1 MPTVGQIRMQ
11 AAASDANSATS
22 KPGSMPGSSA
32 MPPGFEAFAVALD
45 RSSMTRLD
53 ARAGSDRAS
62 PQSSMPLAFSRQNLP
77 KIGSQAEDPAKI
89 TDAIQLLMAQL
100 AAQGLLNT
108 ALQAP
113 NPASPQMNAAS
124 TDSAARIQSLMASL
138 NAQTGGQNTAGLLQL
153 ANGQQLDAKQSAL
166 ITQALS
172 RAMKASG
179 QSAEIAMQGQAAS
192 LMTALQQQSLG
203 QATAQTTT
211 QTPAQIASAIQSLAQ
226 KNGITLP
233 PEIQTQLTAIMNKG
247 ADLGSIKLL
256 AVEGAGQQKPIV
268 VLEQAGVVDPAK
280 AATIQNVTDPKAAN
294 ALISAGEKAVK
305 AKTSDAI
312 LTPGNVSDKAAA
324 AKGMPLLSASAV
336 DAKGA
341 IEAHSLALNQNREF
355 KDSLDASEFTPTYA
369 ANLARIDS
377 QIVGNQQKME
387 LKAAEVSLATG
398 PLHEQVMNAAK
409 SGGGRILLELT
420 PPEQGTIRIDLRIDQ
435 YGRAHLIVE
444 GASDATKSRLD
455 QGGQNLKNEFAQM
468 GLNLSLDLRQD
479 SQFQQAREQA
489 FSNPRQGFYNSPSP
503 VSQPSNTTLAIG
515 SVRSGDNRDNSNTVH
530 LYA

>member
-22 KPGSMPGSSA
+22 KPGTMPGGSA
-32 MPPGFEAFAVALD
+32 MPAGFEAFAAALD
-45 RSSMTRLD
+45 RSSMTRLE
-53 ARAGSDRAS
+53 ARAGSDRAG

-77 KIGSQAEDPAKI
+77 KMGSQAEDPAKI
-89 TDAIQLLMAQL
+89 TDAMQMLMAQL

-108 ALQAP
+108 ALQSP
-113 NPASPQMNAAS
+113 NPASPQLNAAS
-124 TDSAARIQSLMASL
+124 ADSAARIQSLMASL
-138 NAQTGGQNTAGLLQL
+138 NAQTGGQQV
-153 ANGQQLDAKQSAL
+153 LDPKQSAL

-256 AVEGAGQQKPIV
+256 AVEGAGQQKPAV

-294 ALISAGEKAVK
+294 ALISAGEKVIKSK
-305 AKTSDAI
+305 ASDAI

-503 VSQPSNTTLAIG
+503 TSQPSNTTLAIG

>member
-22 KPGSMPGSSA
+22 KPGSMPGGSA

-53 ARAGSDRAS
+53 ARAGADRAS

-77 KIGSQAEDPAKI
+77 KMGSQAEDPAKI

-113 NPASPQMNAAS
+113 NQAPNPASPQLNSAS
-124 TDSAARIQSLMASL
+124 NDSAARIQSLMASL
-138 NAQTGGQNTAGLLQL
+138 NGQMGGQPV
-153 ANGQQLDAKQSAL
+153 LDAKQSAL

-203 QATAQTTT
+203 QTTT

-226 KNGITLP
+226 KNGIALP

-280 AATIQNVTDPKAAN
+280 AATIQNVTDPKVVN
-294 ALISAGEKAVK
+294 ALTSAGEKLAK
-305 AKTSDAI
+305 SKTSDAI
-312 LTPGNVSDKAAA
+312 LTPGNVSDKTAA

-369 ANLARIDS
+369 ANLARLDA
-377 QIVGNQQKME
+377 QVVGNQQKME

-503 VSQPSNTTLAIG
+503 ASQPSNTTLAIG

>member
-1 MPTVGQIRMQ
+1 
-11 AAASDANSATS
+11 
-22 KPGSMPGSSA
+22 
-32 MPPGFEAFAVALD
+32 
-45 RSSMTRLD
+45 
-53 ARAGSDRAS
+53 
-62 PQSSMPLAFSRQNLP
+62 MPLAFSRQNLP
-77 KIGSQAEDPAKI
+77 KMGSQTEDPAKI
-89 TDAIQLLMAQL
+89 TDAMQMLMAQL

-113 NPASPQMNAAS
+113 NPSIPQVNSAG
-124 TDSAARIQSLMASL
+124 TDSAARIQGLMASL
-138 NAQTGGQNTAGLLQL
+138 SSQTGGQPV
-153 ANGQQLDAKQSAL
+153 LDAKQSAL

-179 QSAEIAMQGQAAS
+179 QSTEIAMQSQAAS
-192 LMTALQQQSLG
+192 LMQALQQQSLD
-203 QATAQTTT
+203 QATT
-211 QTPAQIASAIQSLAQ
+211 QTPAQIVSAIQNLAQ

-256 AVEGAGQQKPIV
+256 AVEGAGQQKPTV

-280 AATIQNVTDPKAAN
+280 AATIQNLTDPKAVN
-294 ALISAGEKAVK
+294 ALTGASEKLVK
-305 AKTSDAI
+305 AKASDAI
-312 LTPGNVSDKAAA
+312 LTPGQSSDKAAA

-341 IEAHSLALNQNREF
+341 IEAHSISLNENREL
-355 KDSLDASEFTPTYA
+355 KTPLGTNELSPANA
-369 ANLARIDS
+369 ANLARVDA
-377 QIVGNQQKME
+377 QNVGNLQKIEM
-387 LKAAEVSLATG
+387 KAAEASLATG

-435 YGRAHLIVE
+435 AGRAHLIVE

-455 QGGQNLKNEFAQM
+455 QGGQSLKNEFAQM

-489 FSNPRQGFYNSPSP
+489 FGNPRPGFYNSPPSI
-503 VSQPSNTTLAIG
+503 SQPSNTTLAIG
-515 SVRSGDNRDNSNTVH
+515 SVRSGDNRDNGNAVH

>member
-1 MPTVGQIRMQ
+1 M
-11 AAASDANSATS
+11 
-22 KPGSMPGSSA
+22 
-32 MPPGFEAFAVALD
+32 
-45 RSSMTRLD
+45 
-53 ARAGSDRAS
+53 
-62 PQSSMPLAFSRQNLP
+62 
-77 KIGSQAEDPAKI
+77 GSQTEDPAKI
-89 TDAIQLLMAQL
+89 TDAMQLLVAQL

-113 NPASPQMNAAS
+113 NPSIPQVNSAG
-124 TDSAARIQSLMASL
+124 TDSAARIQGLMASL
-138 NAQTGGQNTAGLLQL
+138 SSQTGGQQV
-153 ANGQQLDAKQSAL
+153 LDAKQSAL

-179 QSAEIAMQGQAAS
+179 QSTEIAMQSQAAS
-192 LMTALQQQSLG
+192 LMQALQQQSLG
-203 QATAQTTT
+203 QATT
-211 QTPAQIASAIQSLAQ
+211 QATSQSPAQIASAIQSLAQ

-233 PEIQTQLTAIMNKG
+233 PEIQTQLTALMNKG
-247 ADLGSIKLL
+247 ADQGSIKLL
-256 AVEGAGQQKPIV
+256 AVEGAGQQKPAV

-280 AATIQNVTDPKAAN
+280 AASIQNATDPKAAN
-294 ALISAGEKAVK
+294 ALIAVGEKAVK
-305 AKTSDAI
+305 AKASDAI
-312 LTPGNVSDKAAA
+312 LTPGQSGDKAAA
-324 AKGMPLLSASAV
+324 AKGAPLLSASAV

-341 IEAHSLALNQNREF
+341 IEAHSLSLNENREF
-355 KDSLDASEFTPTYA
+355 KDALDGRELTPTNA
-369 ANLARIDS
+369 ANLARIDAQNVS
-377 QIVGNQQKME
+377 NQQKIEM
-387 LKAAEVSLATG
+387 KAAEVSLATG

-435 YGRAHLIVE
+435 AGRAHLIVE

-489 FSNPRQGFYNSPSP
+489 FSNPRPGFYNSQPP
-503 VSQPSNTTLAIG
+503 LSQRSDTTLAIG
-515 SVRSGDNRDNSNTVH
+515 SVRSGDNRDNSNAVH

>member
-22 KPGSMPGSSA
+22 KPGSMPGGSA
-32 MPPGFEAFAVALD
+32 MPAGFEAFAAALD
-45 RSSMTRLD
+45 RSSMTRLE
-53 ARAGSDRAS
+53 ARAGSDKAS
-62 PQSSMPLAFSRQNLP
+62 PQPMPLAFSRQNLP
-77 KIGSQAEDPAKI
+77 RMGSQAEDPAKI

-113 NPASPQMNAAS
+113 NPAVPQV
-124 TDSAARIQSLMASL
+124 
-138 NAQTGGQNTAGLLQL
+138 
-153 ANGQQLDAKQSAL
+153 LDAKQSAL

-179 QSAEIAMQGQAAS
+179 QSAEIAMQSQAAS
-192 LMTALQQQSLG
+192 LMQALQQQSLG
-203 QATAQTTT
+203 QATT
-211 QTPAQIASAIQSLAQ
+211 QATSQSPAQIASAIQSLAQ

-233 PEIQTQLTAIMNKG
+233 PEIQTQLTALMNK
-247 ADLGSIKLL
+247 ATDLGSIKLL
-256 AVEGAGQQKPIV
+256 AVEGAGQQKPIA

-280 AATIQNVTDPKAAN
+280 ATTIQNVTDPKAATVFT
-294 ALISAGEKAVK
+294 SAGEKLAK
-305 AKTSDAI
+305 TKTSDTVLA
-312 LTPGNVSDKAAA
+312 PGNAGDKTAA
-324 AKGMPLLSASAV
+324 AKGASLLSASAV

-341 IEAHSLALNQNREF
+341 IEAHSISLNENREF
-355 KDSLDASEFTPTYA
+355 KDVLDTREFNPANA
-369 ANLARIDS
+369 ANLARVDAQNIS
-377 QIVGNQQKME
+377 NQQKIEM
-387 LKAAEVSLATG
+387 KAAEVSLATG

-435 YGRAHLIVE
+435 AGRAHLIVE

-455 QGGQNLKNEFAQM
+455 QGGQSLKNEFAQM

-479 SQFQQAREQA
+479 SQFQQAREQG
-489 FSNPRQGFYNSPSP
+489 FSNPRSGFYNSPP
-503 VSQPSNTTLAIG
+503 PLSQRSDTTLTIG
-515 SVRSGDNRDNSNTVH
+515 SVRSGDNRDNSNAVH

>member
-1 MPTVGQIRMQ
+1 MP
-11 AAASDANSATS
+11 A
-22 KPGSMPGSSA
+22 
-32 MPPGFEAFAVALD
+32 GFEVFAAALD
-45 RSSMTRLD
+45 RSSMTRLE
-53 ARAGSDRAS
+53 ARAGSDRAT

-77 KIGSQAEDPAKI
+77 KMGSQTEDPAKI
-89 TDAIQLLMAQL
+89 TDAMQLLMAQL
-100 AAQGLLNT
+100 AAQGLLNS
-108 ALQAP
+108 ALQPP
-113 NPASPQMNAAS
+113 NPAMPQVSSAG
-124 TDSAARIQSLMASL
+124 TDSAARIQNLMASL
-138 NAQTGGQNTAGLLQL
+138 NPQAGSLDTQGLMQL

-179 QSAEIAMQGQAAS
+179 QSAEIAMQSQAAS
-192 LMTALQQQSLG
+192 LMQALQQQSLG
-203 QATAQTTT
+203 QATTQTTT
-211 QTPAQIASAIQSLAQ
+211 QTTSQTPAQIASAIQSLAQ

-233 PEIQTQLTAIMNKG
+233 PEIQTQLTALMNKS

-256 AVEGAGQQKPIV
+256 AVEGAGQQKPIA

-280 AATIQNVTDPKAAN
+280 AATIQNATDPKAAN

-312 LTPGNVSDKAAA
+312 LTPGQSGDKAAA
-324 AKGMPLLSASAV
+324 AKGAPLLSASAV

-341 IEAHSLALNQNREF
+341 IEAHSVSLKENREL
-355 KDSLDASEFTPTYA
+355 KDPLDASEFTPTYA
-369 ANLARIDS
+369 ANLARIDA
-377 QIVGNQQKME
+377 QNVGNQQKIEM
-387 LKAAEVSLATG
+387 KASEASLATG
-398 PLHEQVMNAAK
+398 PLHDQVMSAAK

-435 YGRAHLIVE
+435 AGRAHLIVE

-455 QGGQNLKNEFAQM
+455 QGGQSLKNEFAQM

-479 SQFQQAREQA
+479 SQSQQAREQGFGNA
-489 FSNPRQGFYNSPSP
+489 RQGFYNSPPS
-503 VSQPSNTTLAIG
+503 VSQRSDTTMAIA
-515 SVRSGDNRDNSNTVH
+515 SVRSGDNRENSNAVH

>member
-22 KPGSMPGSSA
+22 KPGSKPGSSA
-32 MPPGFEAFAVALD
+32 MPAGFEAFAAALD
-45 RSSMTRLD
+45 RSSMTRLE
-53 ARAGSDRAS
+53 ARVGSDRAS

-77 KIGSQAEDPAKI
+77 QIGSQTEDPAKI
-89 TDAIQLLMAQL
+89 TDAMQLLMAQL

-108 ALQAP
+108 ALQGP
-113 NPASPQMNAAS
+113 NPAVSQVNTAG
-124 TDSAARIQSLMASL
+124 TDSAARMQSLMASL
-138 NAQTGGQNTAGLLQL
+138 NAQAGSPDTQGLMQL
-153 ANGQQLDAKQSAL
+153 VNGQQLDAKQSAL

-203 QATAQTTT
+203 QTTT

-233 PEIQTQLTAIMNKG
+233 PEIQTQLTALMNKG

-256 AVEGAGQQKPIV
+256 AVEGAGQQKPIA

-280 AATIQNVTDPKAAN
+280 VATIQNIIDPKATSA
-294 ALISAGEKAVK
+294 ITSAGEKLAK
-305 AKTSDAI
+305 TKTSDAI
-312 LTPGNVSDKAAA
+312 LAPGNASDKAAA
-324 AKGMPLLSASAV
+324 AKGAPLLSASAV

-341 IEAHSLALNQNREF
+341 IEAQSISLSENREF
-355 KDSLDASEFTPTYA
+355 KDTLDASEFTPSNA
-369 ANLARIDS
+369 ANLARMDA
-377 QIVGNQQKME
+377 QNVVNQQKIEM
-387 LKAAEVSLATG
+387 KAAEVSLTTG

-435 YGRAHLIVE
+435 AGRAHLIVE

-479 SQFQQAREQA
+479 SQFQQAREQG
-489 FSNPRQGFYNSPSP
+489 FSNPRSGFYNSPSP
-503 VSQPSNTTLAIG
+503 VSQRSDTTLAIG
-515 SVRSGDNRDNSNTVH
+515 SGRSGDNRDNSNAVH

>member
-22 KPGSMPGSSA
+22 KPGAMPGGSA
-32 MPPGFEAFAVALD
+32 MPAGFEAFAAALD
-45 RSSMTRLD
+45 RSSMTRLE
-53 ARAGSDRAS
+53 ARTGSDRAA

-77 KIGSQAEDPAKI
+77 QMGSQAEDPAKI
-89 TDAIQLLMAQL
+89 TDAMQLLMAQL

-108 ALQAP
+108 ALQTP
-113 NPASPQMNAAS
+113 NPASPQLNSAS
-124 TDSAARIQSLMASL
+124 NDSAARIQSLMASL
-138 NAQTGGQNTAGLLQL
+138 NAQTGGQQV
-153 ANGQQLDAKQSAL
+153 LDAKQSAL

-192 LMTALQQQSLG
+192 LMQALQQQSLG
-203 QATAQTTT
+203 LPTTQTTT

-233 PEIQTQLTAIMNKG
+233 PEIQTQLTDLMNKG

-256 AVEGAGQQKPIV
+256 AVEGAGQQKPTV
-268 VLEQAGVVDPAK
+268 VLEKAGVVDPAK
-280 AATIQNVTDPKAAN
+280 ATTIQNLTDPKAAT
-294 ALISAGEKAVK
+294 AFTSAGEKLVK
-305 AKTSDAI
+305 AKASDAI
-312 LTPGNVSDKAAA
+312 LTPSQSSDKAGA

-341 IEAHSLALNQNREF
+341 IEAHSVSLNENREF
-355 KDSLDASEFTPTYA
+355 KDALDARELTPTNA
-369 ANLARIDS
+369 SNLARVDA
-377 QIVGNQQKME
+377 QNVGNQQKIEM
-387 LKAAEVSLATG
+387 KAAEVSLATG

-435 YGRAHLIVE
+435 AGRAHLIVE

-479 SQFQQAREQA
+479 SQFQQAREQGFGNA
-489 FSNPRQGFYNSPSP
+489 RQGFYNSPP
-503 VSQPSNTTLAIG
+503 PLSQRSDTTLAIG
-515 SVRSGDNRDNSNTVH
+515 SVRSGDNRDNSNAVH

>member
-22 KPGSMPGSSA
+22 KPGSMPGGSA
-32 MPPGFEAFAVALD
+32 MPAGFEAFAAALD
-45 RSSMTRLD
+45 RSSMTRLE

-62 PQSSMPLAFSRQNLP
+62 PQPMPLAFSRQNLP
-77 KIGSQAEDPAKI
+77 RMGSQAEDPAKI

-113 NPASPQMNAAS
+113 NPAVPQVNSAE

-138 NAQTGGQNTAGLLQL
+138 NAQAGSPDTQGLMQL
-153 ANGQQLDAKQSAL
+153 VNGQQLDAKQSAL

-179 QSAEIAMQGQAAS
+179 QSAEIAMQSQAAS
-192 LMTALQQQSLG
+192 LMQALQQQSLG
-203 QATAQTTT
+203 QTTA

-226 KNGITLP
+226 KNGVTLP
-233 PEIQTQLTAIMNKG
+233 PEIQTQLTDLMNKG

-256 AVEGAGQQKPIV
+256 AVEGAGQQKPTV
-268 VLEQAGVVDPAK
+268 VLEKAGVVDPAK
-280 AATIQNVTDPKAAN
+280 ATTIQNLTDPKAAT
-294 ALISAGEKAVK
+294 AFTSAGEKLVK
-305 AKTSDAI
+305 AKSSDAI
-312 LTPGNVSDKAAA
+312 LTPSQSSDKAGA
-324 AKGMPLLSASAV
+324 AKGMALLSASAV

-341 IEAHSLALNQNREF
+341 IEAHSISLNENREF
-355 KDSLDASEFTPTYA
+355 KDTLDTREFNPANA
-369 ANLARIDS
+369 ANLARVDAQNIS
-377 QIVGNQQKME
+377 NQQKIEM
-387 LKAAEVSLATG
+387 KAAEVSLATG

-409 SGGGRILLELT
+409 SGGGHILLELT
-420 PPEQGTIRIDLRIDQ
+420 PPEQGTIRIDLRIDPA
-435 YGRAHLIVE
+435 GRAHLIVE

-455 QGGQNLKNEFAQM
+455 QGGQSLKNEFAQM

-479 SQFQQAREQA
+479 SQFQQAREQG
-489 FSNPRQGFYNSPSP
+489 FSNPRSGFYNSPP
-503 VSQPSNTTLAIG
+503 PLSQRSDTTLAIG
-515 SVRSGDNRDNSNTVH
+515 SVRSGDNRDNSNAVH

>member
-22 KPGSMPGSSA
+22 KPGSMPGGSA
-32 MPPGFEAFAVALD
+32 MPAGFEAFAAALD
-45 RSSMTRLD
+45 RSSMTRLE
-53 ARAGSDRAS
+53 ARVGSDRVS

-77 KIGSQAEDPAKI
+77 QMGSQVEDPAKI
-89 TDAIQLLMAQL
+89 TDAMQLLMAQL

-113 NPASPQMNAAS
+113 NPASPQVSPQVSSAS

-138 NAQTGGQNTAGLLQL
+138 NAQMGGQPV
-153 ANGQQLDAKQSAL
+153 LDAKQSAL

-192 LMTALQQQSLG
+192 LMQALQQQSLG

-233 PEIQTQLTAIMNKG
+233 PEIQTQLTALMNKG

-256 AVEGAGQQKPIV
+256 AVEGAGQQKPIA

-280 AATIQNVTDPKAAN
+280 AATIQNIIDPKATSA
-294 ALISAGEKAVK
+294 ITSAGEKLAK
-305 AKTSDAI
+305 TKTSDAI
-312 LTPGNVSDKAAA
+312 LAPGNASDKAAA
-324 AKGMPLLSASAV
+324 AKGAPLLSASAL

-341 IEAHSLALNQNREF
+341 IEAHSISLSENREF
-355 KDSLDASEFTPTYA
+355 KDTLDASEFTPSNA
-369 ANLARIDS
+369 ANLARMDA
-377 QIVGNQQKME
+377 QNVGNQQKIEM
-387 LKAAEVSLATG
+387 KAAEVSLATG

-435 YGRAHLIVE
+435 AGRAHLIVE

-479 SQFQQAREQA
+479 SQFQQAREQG
-489 FSNPRQGFYNSPSP
+489 FSNPRSGFYNSPPP
-503 VSQPSNTTLAIG
+503 VSQRSDTTLAIG
-515 SVRSGDNRDNSNTVH
+515 SGRSGDNRDNSNAVH

>member
-22 KPGSMPGSSA
+22 KPGSMPGGSA
-32 MPPGFEAFAVALD
+32 MPPGFEAFSTALD

-77 KIGSQAEDPAKI
+77 KMGSQAEDPAKI

-113 NPASPQMNAAS
+113 NPASPQVNAAS

-138 NAQTGGQNTAGLLQL
+138 NAQTGGQQV
-153 ANGQQLDAKQSAL
+153 LDAKQSAL

-172 RAMKASG
+172 RAMKATG
-179 QSAEIAMQGQAAS
+179 QSAELAMQGQAAS

-203 QATAQTTT
+203 QTTT

-256 AVEGAGQQKPIV
+256 AVEGAGQQKPTV

-280 AATIQNVTDPKAAN
+280 TATIQKVTDPKVVN
-294 ALISAGEKAVK
+294 ALTSAGEKLAK
-305 AKTSDAI
+305 SKTSDAI
-312 LTPGNVSDKAAA
+312 LTPGNVSDKAVA

-341 IEAHSLALNQNREF
+341 IEVHSLALNQNREF

-369 ANLARIDS
+369 ANLARIDA
-377 QIVGNQQKME
+377 QVVGNQQKME

-503 VSQPSNTTLAIG
+503 TSQPSNTTLAIG
-515 SVRSGDNRDNSNTVH
+515 SVRSGDNRGNSNTVH

>member
-22 KPGSMPGSSA
+22 KPGSMPGGSA
-32 MPPGFEAFAVALD
+32 MPAGFEAFAAALD
-45 RSSMTRLD
+45 RSSMTRLE

-77 KIGSQAEDPAKI
+77 QMGSQVEDPAKI

-113 NPASPQMNAAS
+113 NPATPQVNSAS

-138 NAQTGGQNTAGLLQL
+138 NSQTGGQQV
-153 ANGQQLDAKQSAL
+153 LDAKQSAL

-179 QSAEIAMQGQAAS
+179 QSAEIAMQSQAAS

-203 QATAQTTT
+203 QATT
-211 QTPAQIASAIQSLAQ
+211 QSPAQIASAIQSLAQ

-233 PEIQTQLTAIMNKG
+233 PEIQTQLTALMNKS

-256 AVEGAGQQKPIV
+256 TVEGAGQQKPIA
-268 VLEQAGVVDPAK
+268 VLEQTGIVDPAK
-280 AATIQNVTDPKAAN
+280 AATIQNVTDPKAVN
-294 ALISAGEKAVK
+294 ALTSAGEKLAK
-305 AKTSDAI
+305 TKTSDTI
-312 LTPGNVSDKAAA
+312 LAPGNASDKTATV
-324 AKGMPLLSASAV
+324 KGASLLSASAV

-341 IEAHSLALNQNREF
+341 IEAHSVSLKENREL
-355 KDSLDASEFTPTYA
+355 KDPLDASEYTPTYA
-369 ANLARIDS
+369 ANLARIDA
-377 QIVGNQQKME
+377 QNVGNQQKIEM
-387 LKAAEVSLATG
+387 KASEASLAAG
-398 PLHEQVMNAAK
+398 PLHDQVMSAAK

-435 YGRAHLIVE
+435 AGRAHLIVE

-455 QGGQNLKNEFAQM
+455 QGGQSLKNEFAQM

-479 SQFQQAREQA
+479 SQSQQAREQGFGNA
-489 FSNPRQGFYNSPSP
+489 RQGFYNSPSS
-503 VSQPSNTTLAIG
+503 VSQRLDTTMAIA
-515 SVRSGDNRDNSNTVH
+515 SVRSGDNRENSNAVH

>member
-1 MPTVGQIRMQ
+1 
-11 AAASDANSATS
+11 
-22 KPGSMPGSSA
+22 MPGGSA
-32 MPPGFEAFAVALD
+32 MPPGFEAFAAALD
-45 RSSMTRLD
+45 RSSMTRLE
-53 ARAGSDRAS
+53 ARAGSDRAA

-77 KIGSQAEDPAKI
+77 KMGSQTEDPAKI
-89 TDAIQLLMAQL
+89 TDALQLLMAQL
-100 AAQGLLNT
+100 VAQGLLNT

-113 NPASPQMNAAS
+113 NPTTQQVNPAG
-124 TDSAARIQSLMASL
+124 TDSAARIQSLMESL
-138 NAQTGGQNTAGLLQL
+138 NAQKGSPNAQGLMQL

-179 QSAEIAMQGQAAS
+179 QSAEIAMQSQAAS

-203 QATAQTTT
+203 QTTT

-233 PEIQTQLTAIMNKG
+233 PEIQTQLTALMNKG
-247 ADLGSIKLL
+247 TDLGSIKLL
-256 AVEGAGQQKPIV
+256 AVEGAGQQKPIA

-280 AATIQNVTDPKAAN
+280 AATIQNATDPKAAN
-294 ALISAGEKAVK
+294 ALISTGEKAAK
-305 AKTSDAI
+305 AKSSDAI
-312 LTPGNVSDKAAA
+312 LTPGQSGDKAAA
-324 AKGMPLLSASAV
+324 AKGAPMLSASAV

-341 IEAHSLALNQNREF
+341 IEAHSISLNEKREF
-355 KDSLDASEFTPTYA
+355 KDALDAREFTPTNA
-369 ANLARIDS
+369 ANLARADAQNIS
-377 QIVGNQQKME
+377 NQQKIEM
-387 LKAAEVSLATG
+387 KAAEVSLATG

-435 YGRAHLIVE
+435 AGRAHLIVE

-455 QGGQNLKNEFAQM
+455 QGGQSLKNEFAQM

-479 SQFQQAREQA
+479 SQFQQAREQG
-489 FSNPRQGFYNSPSP
+489 FSNPRSGFYNSPP
-503 VSQPSNTTLAIG
+503 PLSQRSETTLAIG
-515 SVRSGDNRDNSNTVH
+515 SVRSGDNRGNSNAVH

>member
-1 MPTVGQIRMQ
+1 
-11 AAASDANSATS
+11 
-22 KPGSMPGSSA
+22 
-32 MPPGFEAFAVALD
+32 
-45 RSSMTRLD
+45 
-53 ARAGSDRAS
+53 
-62 PQSSMPLAFSRQNLP
+62 MPLAFRRQNLP

-89 TDAIQLLMAQL
+89 TDAMQQLMAQL

-113 NPASPQMNAAS
+113 NPANPDVNSAG
-124 TDSAARIQSLMASL
+124 TDSAARLQSLMASL
-138 NAQTGGQNTAGLLQL
+138 NAQQI
-153 ANGQQLDAKQSAL
+153 DSKQSAL

-179 QSAEIAMQGQAAS
+179 QSAEMAMQSQAAS
-192 LMTALQQQSLG
+192 LMQALQQQALG
-203 QATAQTTT
+203 QATG

-226 KNGITLP
+226 KNGVTLP
-233 PEIQTQLTAIMNKG
+233 PEIQTQLTDLMNKG
-247 ADLGSIKLL
+247 VDMGSIKLL
-256 AVEGAGQQKPIV
+256 GVEGAGQQKPIV

-280 AATIQNVTDPKAAN
+280 ATN
-294 ALISAGEKAVK
+294 ALVSVGEKAVK
-305 AKTSDAI
+305 AKPSDGI
-312 LTPGNVSDKAAA
+312 FMSGNASDKAAA
-324 AKGMPLLSASAV
+324 AKGALVLSASAI

-341 IEAHSLALNQNREF
+341 IEAHSISLNEKREL
-355 KDSLDASEFTPTYA
+355 KDPLDANELTPTNA
-369 ANLARIDS
+369 ANLARLDAQNTS
-377 QIVGNQQKME
+377 NQQKIE
-387 LKAAEVSLATG
+387 LKAAEVSLASG
-398 PLHEQVMNAAK
+398 PLHEEVMNAAK

-435 YGRAHLIVE
+435 AGRAHLIVE

-489 FSNPRQGFYNSPSP
+489 FSNPRPGFYNSPP
-503 VSQPSNTTLAIG
+503 PLSQRSDTTLAIG
-515 SVRSGDNRDNSNTVH
+515 SVRSGDNRDNSNAVH

>member
-11 AAASDANSATS
+11 AAASGVNTATS
-22 KPGSMPGSSA
+22 RPGSMPGGSA
-32 MPPGFEAFAVALD
+32 MPAGFEAFAAALD

-53 ARAGSDRAS
+53 AQAGADKTNAKL
-62 PQSSMPLAFSRQNLP
+62 PMPLAFSRQNLP
-77 KIGSQAEDPAKI
+77 KMGSQAEDPAKI
-89 TDAIQLLMAQL
+89 TDAMQLLMAQL

-113 NPASPQMNAAS
+113 NPTTQQVSSAGA
-124 TDSAARIQSLMASL
+124 DSSAGIQSLMASL
-138 NAQTGGQNTAGLLQL
+138 NARAGSPDTQGLMQL
-153 ANGQQLDAKQSAL
+153 VNGQQLDAKQSAL

-172 RAMKASG
+172 RAMKTSG
-179 QSAEIAMQGQAAS
+179 QSAEIAMQSQAAS
-192 LMTALQQQSLG
+192 LMQALQQQSLG
-203 QATAQTTT
+203 QTAT
-211 QTPAQIASAIQSLAQ
+211 QTPAQIASAIQNLAQ

-233 PEIQTQLTAIMNKG
+233 PEIQTQLTELMNKST
-247 ADLGSIKLL
+247 DLGSIKLL
-256 AVEGAGQQKPIV
+256 AVEGAGQQKPAV

-305 AKTSDAI
+305 AKASDAI
-312 LTPGNVSDKAAA
+312 LTPGQSSDKAAA

-341 IEAHSLALNQNREF
+341 IEAHSISLNENREF
-355 KDSLDASEFTPTYA
+355 KDALDAREFTPTNA
-369 ANLARIDS
+369 ANLARIDA
-377 QIVGNQQKME
+377 QNMGNQQKIEM
-387 LKAAEVSLATG
+387 KAAEVSLATG

-435 YGRAHLIVE
+435 AGRAHLIVE

-479 SQFQQAREQA
+479 SQFQQAREQG
-489 FSNPRQGFYNSPSP
+489 FSNPRQGFYNSPPP
-503 VSQPSNTTLAIG
+503 VSQRSDTTLAIG
-515 SVRSGDNRDNSNTVH
+515 SVRSGDNRDNSNAVH

>member
-11 AAASDANSATS
+11 AAASDANSVTS
-22 KPGSMPGSSA
+22 KLGSMPGGSA
-32 MPPGFEAFAVALD
+32 MPTGFEVFAAALD
-45 RSSMTRLD
+45 RSSMTRLE
-53 ARAGSDRAS
+53 ARAGSDRATL
-62 PQSSMPLAFSRQNLP
+62 QSSMPLAFSRQNLP
-77 KIGSQAEDPAKI
+77 KMGSQAEDPAKI
-89 TDAIQLLMAQL
+89 TDAMQLLMAQL

-113 NPASPQMNAAS
+113 NPAMPQVGSAG

-138 NAQTGGQNTAGLLQL
+138 NPQAGSLNTQGLMQL

-172 RAMKASG
+172 RAMKATG
-179 QSAEIAMQGQAAS
+179 QSAEIAMQSQAAS
-192 LMTALQQQSLG
+192 LMQALQQQSLG
-203 QATAQTTT
+203 QATTQTTT

-233 PEIQTQLTAIMNKG
+233 PEIQTQLTDLINKG
-247 ADLGSIKLL
+247 ADQGSIKLL
-256 AVEGAGQQKPIV
+256 AVEGAGQQKATV
-268 VLEQAGVVDPAK
+268 VLEQAGFVDPAK
-280 AATIQNVTDPKAAN
+280 TATIQNVTDPKVAN
-294 ALISAGEKAVK
+294 TLISTGEKAVK

-312 LTPGNVSDKAAA
+312 LTPSQSSDKAAA
-324 AKGMPLLSASAV
+324 VKGASLLSASAV

-341 IEAHSLALNQNREF
+341 IEAHSISLNKNREF
-355 KDSLDASEFTPTYA
+355 KDTLDASELTPNNA
-369 ANLARIDS
+369 ANLARLDAQNI
-377 QIVGNQQKME
+377 GAQQKIEM
-387 LKAAEVSLATG
+387 KAAEVSLATG

-435 YGRAHLIVE
+435 AGRAHLIVE

-479 SQFQQAREQA
+479 SQFQQAREQG
-489 FSNPRQGFYNSPSP
+489 FSNPRPGFYNSPPPLTQRSD
-503 VSQPSNTTLAIG
+503 TALAIG
-515 SVRSGDNRDNSNTVH
+515 SVRSGDNRGNGNAVH

>member
-11 AAASDANSATS
+11 AAASDANTVTS
-22 KPGSMPGSSA
+22 RPGSTPGGSA
-32 MPPGFEAFAVALD
+32 MPAGFEAFAVALD

-77 KIGSQAEDPAKI
+77 KMGSQAEDPAKI

-108 ALQAP
+108 ALQSP
-113 NPASPQMNAAS
+113 NPATPQVNAAS

-138 NAQTGGQNTAGLLQL
+138 NSQTGGQPV
-153 ANGQQLDAKQSAL
+153 LDAKQSAL

-172 RAMKASG
+172 RAMKESG
-179 QSAEIAMQGQAAS
+179 QSAEMAMQSQAVL
-192 LMTALQQQSLG
+192 LMQALQEQALG
-203 QATAQTTT
+203 QSTNQS
-211 QTPAQIASAIQSLAQ
+211 PAQIASAIQNLAQ
-226 KNGITLP
+226 KNGVTLP
-233 PEIQTQLTAIMNKG
+233 PEIQTQLTNLINKG

-256 AVEGAGQQKPIV
+256 AVEGAGQQKPAV
-268 VLEQAGVVDPAK
+268 VLEQAAVVDPAK
-280 AATIQNVTDPKAAN
+280 AATIQNVTDSKAAN
-294 ALISAGEKAVK
+294 ALIGTGEKAVK
-305 AKTSDAI
+305 GKSTDAI
-312 LTPGNVSDKAAA
+312 LTPGQSGDKAAA
-324 AKGMPLLSASAV
+324 GKGAPMLSASAV
-336 DAKGA
+336 DAKAA
-341 IEAHSLALNQNREF
+341 IEAHSISLNEKREF
-355 KDSLDASEFTPTYA
+355 KDALDGRELTPTNA
-369 ANLARIDS
+369 PNLARVDA
-377 QIVGNQQKME
+377 QNVGNLQKIEM
-387 LKAAEVSLATG
+387 KAAEASLATG

-435 YGRAHLIVE
+435 AGRAHLIVE

-489 FSNPRQGFYNSPSP
+489 FGNPRPGFYNSPPSI
-503 VSQPSNTTLAIG
+503 SQPSNTTLAIG
-515 SVRSGDNRDNSNTVH
+515 SVRSGDNRDNGNAVH